1 MHKKLGKVL
10 ACGLGDMLADRQ
22 THRHTCSLQ
31 YFATTPAG
39 EVTKMLVGKI
49 TYLLVGIV
57 A

>member
-1 MHKKLGKVL
+1 MHKKLGKVF

-22 THRHTCSLQ
+22 THRQTCSLQ